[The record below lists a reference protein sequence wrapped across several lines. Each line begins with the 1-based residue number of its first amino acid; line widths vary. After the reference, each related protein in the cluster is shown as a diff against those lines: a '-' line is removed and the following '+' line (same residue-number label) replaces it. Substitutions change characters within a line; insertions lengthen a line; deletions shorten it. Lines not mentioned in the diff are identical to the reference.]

1 MREGTDS
8 MERVG
13 WTLAEDGPDVRRGA
27 AERGE
32 RGGRVEAGWRIG
44 GGSGSGGARGRG
56 TRSSS
61 RPWGGRWSRWSR
73 GDRGPDRGKAASRRA
88 VVGIHVV
95 LVGLAGLVVWV
106 TVGGD
111 PKGVATGASREA
123 PAVPGVSG
131 VPGDEGAVESVRL
144 AGRVASSTSSFVAPA
159 ASGTSMQNRSA
170 SIEGDESGGS
180 GGPGEADGSGKA
192 GRGGG
197 AATVVLASAVPQAV
211 LTFGEAETISEAGGD
226 AGEAAGA
233 VATEAVPAAGGASP
247 LRAES
252 LPRTTPVLAATPP
265 PGPAADAYSG
275 CGQLYGLPGAERVV
289 YLVDASGS
297 LVDTFPFMLDELRRC
312 ITSLQPEQSYAIVFF
327 RGAEVVEVPP
337 LGMHK
342 ADTHAL
348 SRTVR
353 WLDPQR
359 KSLIPRGPARP
370 DAALRRAFA
379 YQPDAIVLVSDD
391 LTGRVDPEGERLR
404 LLQLITSVNLNHT
417 VIHTA
422 QLRHRDPLATPD
434 RMGTL
439 ELIAFTT
446 GGTHRYIREAD
457 LAPATDVTV
466 PDAPPAIRF

>member
-1 MREGTDS
+1 MRERSTVSGGG
-8 MERVG
+8 VG
-13 WTLAEDGPDVRRGA
+13 WTLAEDGPDVRRVIEDG
-27 AERGE
+27 RGRVSRLE
-32 RGGRVEAGWRIG
+32 KREPGGR
-44 GGSGSGGARGRG
+44 
-56 TRSSS
+56 RSRSDQ
-61 RPWGGRWSRWSR
+61 WGGRSNR
-73 GDRGPDRGKAASRRA
+73 GSKRGPDRGKAASRRA
-88 VVGIHVV
+88 VVVIHVV

-106 TVGGD
+106 TLGGD

-123 PAVPGVSG
+123 PAVPGAEGGAGDG
-131 VPGDEGAVESVRL
+131 VVKGVEGPVT
-144 AGRVASSTSSFVAPA
+144 GRGEVASGKRAGASSFVVA
-159 ASGTSMQNRSA
+159 
-170 SIEGDESGGS
+170 GGS
-180 GGPGEADGSGKA
+180 GAGASARSGVTGVTGGAGVTAGVGWGDGGGEA
-192 GRGGG
+192 
-197 AATVVLASAVPQAV
+197 VVLASAVPRAV
-211 LTFGEAETISEAGGD
+211 VTYGENGLG
-226 AGEAAGA
+226 
-233 VATEAVPAAGGASP
+233 AGGAAEPGGGAAVAGASP
-247 LRAES
+247 AGGGAS
-252 LPRTTPVLAATPP
+252 LAAEVASERPAPVPAVAPP
-265 PGPAADAYSG
+265 HDAAAEAFAE

-297 LVDTFPFMLDELRRC
+297 LVDTFPFLLDELRRC

-359 KSLIPRGPARP
+359 KSLIPRGTARP